1 MHLKDHDLF
10 QIDEESI
17 RKLGAKDSEALTKL
31 TINLLE
37 DLVEARNRLNQNPSN
52 SSRPSGS
59 MPPWESGK
67 TDTEKKQNLPVMAT
81 SKMLTMTIEQIATP
95 HQSYHQPQ
103 KPMRAITPP
112 AQNPP
117 KCPVVNQ
124 DHKASDAR
132 RS

>member
-37 DLVEARNRLNQNPSN
+37 DLVEVRNRLNQNPSN

-67 TDTEKKQNLPVMAT
+67 TDTDTET
-81 SKMLTMTIEQIATP
+81 
-95 HQSYHQPQ
+95 
-103 KPMRAITPP
+103 KPP
-112 AQNPP
+112 
-117 KCPVVNQ
+117 
-124 DHKASDAR
+124 SDGDLKDVDDD
-132 RS
+132 